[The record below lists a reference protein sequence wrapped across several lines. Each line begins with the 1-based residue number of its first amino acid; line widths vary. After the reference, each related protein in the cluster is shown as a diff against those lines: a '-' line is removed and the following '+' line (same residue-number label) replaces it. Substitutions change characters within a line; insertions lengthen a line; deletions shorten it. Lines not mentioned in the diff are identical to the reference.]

1 MASALGGARRPSAA
15 QKLAA
20 GTEIVR
26 VVPCTGA
33 APSETPRVGPRR
45 PSVLAVTPRVTL
57 GTTALGGGLEP
68 ILGRLPLVRAAG
80 RPTTILVG
88 PAIQPVRGSIRPG
101 MGLRPPDTER
111 RRSAPRRRRLT
122 AARATPRLEAW
133 PRPLE
138 GSEVART
145 LPMER
150 APGPPA
156 AVRPVTTPIRLRR
169 ATPVVA
175 MATGEPVATLGLLRP
190 RVIGA
195 TAVGPTSGKTVAEVL
210 AGPAARLPA
219 PEGATAPE
227 MAAAR
232 VVRPATAGTT
242 TPEQIGTPVAV
253 RVVHAEM
260 ATLRATKATE
270 GGPRVQVG
278 VRPIPTKREG
288 IACPTSLG
296 PGGLSASL
304 SEIRPETARL
314 RFTEGTRL
322 RLLGVLPRVA
332 VRRLLLRAAVRLLT
346 LPAVPPT
353 FRRPGVGPL
362 ISAILR
368 GPCAPRLL
376 RVTKRGV
383 RVTITKTTI
392 AKAPVGRV
400 TREVG
405 PILLLQVLPAG

>member
-1 MASALGGARRPSAA
+1 M
-15 QKLAA
+15 
-20 GTEIVR
+20 
-26 VVPCTGA
+26 
-33 APSETPRVGPRR
+33 
-45 PSVLAVTPRVTL
+45 
-57 GTTALGGGLEP
+57 GGGLGP
-68 ILGRLPLVRAAG
+68 ILGRLPLVRAA
-80 RPTTILVG
+80 RCPATILMG
-88 PAIQPVRGSIRPG
+88 PAIQPVRGPIRPG
-101 MGLRPPDTER
+101 VGLRPPDTER
-111 RRSAPRRRRLT
+111 RGSTPRRRRLA
-122 AARATPRLEAW
+122 AARATPRMETW

-138 GSEVART
+138 GPEVART

-175 MATGEPVATLGLLRP
+175 MASGEPVATLGLLRP

-195 TAVGPTSGKTVAEVL
+195 TAVGPASGETVAEVL
-210 AGPAARLPA
+210 AGPTARLPA

-227 MAAAR
+227 MAATR
-232 VVRPATAGTT
+232 VVRPATAGAT
-242 TPEQIGTPVAV
+242 TPGQVGTPVAV

-278 VRPIPTKREG
+278 VRPVPTKREG
-288 IACPTSLG
+288 IARPTSLG
-296 PGGLSASL
+296 PGGLSTPP
-304 SEIRPETARL
+304 SEIRAETARL
-314 RFTEGTRL
+314 RVTEGTRL
-322 RLLGVLPRVA
+322 RLLGVLPGVA
-332 VRRLLLRAAVRLLT
+332 VGRLLLRTAVRLLT

-362 ISAILR
+362 VSAILR
-368 GPCAPRLL
+368 RPRAPRLL

-383 RVTITKTTI
+383 RVTFTKTTV
-392 AKAPVGRV
+392 AKAPVGRI